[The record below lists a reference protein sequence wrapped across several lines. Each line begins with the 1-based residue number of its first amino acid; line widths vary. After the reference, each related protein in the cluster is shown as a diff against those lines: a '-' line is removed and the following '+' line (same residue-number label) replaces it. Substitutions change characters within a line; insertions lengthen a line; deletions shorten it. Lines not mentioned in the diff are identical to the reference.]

1 MIRILKDT
9 IERWTDGVERRLFY
23 CGAGKRVRCGK
34 VKLEIVLGFTPEV
47 WPYLHVRVRKFC
59 EKCSRDG

>member
-1 MIRILKDT
+1 M
-9 IERWTDGVERRLFY
+9 ERRLFY